1 MKFIQNL
8 FLDIARLPVLLLWRL
23 TGWKITQPLPP
34 DAKLVITG
42 APHTTNWDY
51 YLFLLAIFYL
61 RRRPY
66 VTIKKELFFPPL
78 GWILRLFGGVPID
91 RQNPKGIVE
100 QIIEKVKNTN
110 RILMVFT
117 PEGTRSYTEYWKPG
131 FYRVAMEADTRIL
144 CVAVNYPEKTLYFD
158 LLFKPTGDIEA
169 DFEQIKV
176 YQETYGHG
184 KYPENEGKVALRPR
198 ETSDIQHEQG
208 EQAVAESR

>member
-23 TGWKITQPLPP
+23 TGWTISQPLPP

-42 APHTTNWDY
+42 APHTSNWDY
-51 YLFLLAIFYL
+51 YLFLLAISYL

-66 VTIKKELFFPPL
+66 VTVKKELFFPPL

-100 QIIEKVKNTN
+100 QIIEKVKKTDH
-110 RILMVFT
+110 ILMVFT
-117 PEGTRSYTEYWKPG
+117 PEGTRSYTDYWKPG

-169 DFEQIKV
+169 DFEQIKA
-176 YQETYGHG
+176 YQEQYGRG
-184 KYPENEGKVALRPR
+184 KYPQNEGKVALRPR
-198 ETSDIQHEQG
+198 EMSDEPH